1 MEGNGPRIVLDL
13 NKVILMEVEEKHN
26 GERERGDMMKYLI
39 NGTLRPEKTHA
50 DFLAAMQHEP
60 LSDEAWELVRKGVIT
75 EHGFKIGQRPGFF
88 LNMEAASAEAVQVA
102 LAKIPILQEGWCDIE
117 VDPISPFRGDVR

>member
-1 MEGNGPRIVLDL
+1 MANEKEETGNL
-13 NKVILMEVEEKHN
+13 
-26 GERERGDMMKYLI
+26 MKYLV
-39 NGTLRPEKTHA
+39 NGTLRPEKTRA
-50 DFLAAMQHEP
+50 DFLATMHHEP

-88 LNMEAASAEAVQVA
+88 LIMEGTSAEAVQAA

-117 VDPISPFRGDVR
+117 VDPISPFISDIR